1 MCRLSLP
8 GTEGLVVQNTIY
20 LNINLSMTEGERRPA
35 EISVDGYIAYAMA
48 TTCLNLDT
56 QVLHLFRTSE
66 YVAQ

>member
-8 GTEGLVVQNTIY
+8 GTEGLVVQSTIY
-20 LNINLSMTEGERRPA
+20 LNINLSMTEERGGRQR
-35 EISVDGYIAYAMA
+35 SVLMAYIAYAMA
-48 TTCLNLDT
+48 ATCLNLDT